1 MKLLLRVLGVLAALL
16 VAASLAVSFLFD
28 ADSFRPLV
36 ESRLTTALGR
46 EVKLGHLKLSLLSG
60 RVVADGLSV
69 ADDPAFGASPF
80 LQAKSI
86 RLRANLTE
94 LVFSRR
100 LSVTGVEVN
109 QPAVSLRQ
117 DAAGKWNFSSLGAK
131 RSSPATT
138 KSAAS
143 ADTGLDLSAQKIRI
157 VDGKLSVGQKPYVA
171 DKVNLEVDDFAL
183 ASAFPFSLSA
193 DIFGGVFQVKG
204 KAGPI
209 ASVDLATTPV
219 SATFT
224 AKSVDLAKSPAEL
237 GGLVSVDGS
246 VNVDGHTAHLKAHG
260 KGEKLKLVNGGSPAA
275 HPVELDCALDHDI
288 AAETGTLTQG
298 DVQTGKALVRFS
310 GPYRFQN
317 GGHLNVKTAVSGED
331 MPLADLA
338 ALMPAVNVVLPSG
351 ASIRGGRASVRLTIE
366 GDVEQLV
373 TRGTV
378 SAAGVS
384 FAGFDLG
391 SKLSALERFAGIRTG
406 PNTEI
411 QQFGTSVQSGPLG
424 TSLDNIKAFVTG
436 IGQISGAGTI
446 SSRRQLAFKMRA
458 NLNSAEIKLATLG
471 RGATSGV
478 PFTITGTSSNPL
490 FKADV
495 RGIVSQDLGDF
506 AGQGRRVPSAATDLL
521 KGLLGGKKPKQ

>member
-1 MKLLLRVLGVLAALL
+1 MKLFLRVLGVLAVLL
-16 VAASLAVSFLFD
+16 VAVSVAVSFLFD

-36 ESRLTTALGR
+36 ESRLTTALAR

-86 RLRANLTE
+86 RLRANLRA

-100 LSVTGVEVN
+100 LNVTAVEVN
-109 QPAVSLRQ
+109 EPAVLLLQ

-131 RSSPATT
+131 HSSATAES
-138 KSAAS
+138 SAAS
-143 ADTGLDLSAQKIRI
+143 AESGLDLSAQELKIM
-157 VDGKLSVGQKPYVA
+157 DGKLSVGQKPYVV

-193 DIFGGVFQVKG
+193 DIFGGVFQVNG

-209 ASVDLATTPV
+209 ATSDLATTPV

-224 AKSVDLAKSPAEL
+224 AKNVDLAKSPAEL
-237 GGLVSVDGS
+237 GGLVSVEGS

-288 AAETGTLTQG
+288 AHDTGILTQG
-298 DVQTGKALVRFS
+298 DVRTGKALVRFS
-310 GPYRFQN
+310 GPYRFQS
-317 GGHLNVKTAVSGED
+317 GGHLNVTIAVSGEN
-331 MPLADLA
+331 MPLADLE
-338 ALMPAVNVVLPSG
+338 ALMPAVNVVLPAG
-351 ASIRGGRASVRLTIE
+351 ASVRGGRASVRLAVE
-366 GDVEQLV
+366 GDVEQLA

-391 SKLSALERFAGIRTG
+391 SKLSTLERFAGIRTG

-411 QQFGTSVQSGPLG
+411 QQFSTGVQSGPSG

-458 NLNSAEIKLATLG
+458 NLNSAEVALATLG
-471 RGATSGV
+471 RGASAGI
-478 PFTITGTSSNPL
+478 PFTITGSSSNPV

-495 RGIVSQDLGDF
+495 RGIVSQELGDF
-506 AGQGRRVPSAATDLL
+506 AGQGRRLPPAATDLL
-521 KGLLGGKKPKQ
+521 KGLLGGKKPKK